1 MELRYYFTHCVKGE
15 DGGWVS
21 REMRYPLSTH
31 FSVLDSAPGG
41 GQHAG
46 RFFGAPT
53 SRVIRVYLWTVGSIE
68 KFMGRYLKP

>member
-31 FSVLDSAPGG
+31 FSVLDSTAPGG
-41 GQHAG
+41 GG
-46 RFFGAPT
+46 STFG
-53 SRVIRVYLWTVGSIE
+53 LLD
-68 KFMGRYLKP
+68 RYR